1 MYVDVVTYLFN
12 FLAERLKHGDSSM
25 SSRNLRLRRL
35 YLELIPPTVSV
46 VTLIAVTVMALREA
60 IASLTSTTPVEA
72 DPNINLMLL
81 FSGLNM
87 LLDLLN
93 VGCFARVDQ
102 AVGLEVFHATSG
114 MPCPSDPNVPKDESV
129 VTERT
134 PLMTF
139 DDERTESIASD
150 ELDESIDS
158 NEATGISNLNMCSA
172 WTVRLSQSILVI
184 VQTLRSRQASMAHMF
199 PIHSMF
205 ARTLFEASPSWWQ
218 PAWRMCFL
226 GWCLPFRPM
235 RGAQLWCPSSS

>member
-25 SSRNLRLRRL
+25 SSQKLRLRRL

-46 VTLIAVTVMALREA
+46 VILIAVTVMALRQA
-60 IASLTSTTPVEA
+60 IASLTSTSQVET

-102 AVGLEVFHATSG
+102 AVGLEVFHTTST
-114 MPCPSDPNVPKDESV
+114 MQRPSDPTVPKDASV
-129 VTERT
+129 ATERT
-134 PLMTF
+134 PLIVS
-139 DDERTESIASD
+139 DDDQTESIASD

-158 NEATGISNLNMCSA
+158 NEAIGISNLNMCSA
-172 WTVRLSQSILVI
+172 WTVRLSVLVFVPSLRIRLASISHLFQI
-184 VQTLRSRQASMAHMF
+184 Q
-199 PIHSMF
+199 SMF
-205 ARTLFEASPSWWQ
+205 APTLFEASPSWWQ
-218 PAWRMCFL
+218 PALRMCFL
-226 GWCLPFRPM
+226 GWYLRFRPT